1 MDHELPNGRLHVC
14 PLPVLNLPG
23 VQDNRCVVAA
33 MKFEK
38 KTVYI
43 YEINGQEK
51 VKISSA
57 AEAKKWDEIFA
68 TALRLDKV
76 LKKSES
82 GLKLVNGDSSELC
95 IYLAKHRNEVLA
107 ALQGSG
113 DRIEVPEPMSPSA
126 RRIEVPEPMI
136 PSSKD
141 GFSL

>member
-1 MDHELPNGRLHVC
+1 
-14 PLPVLNLPG
+14 
-23 VQDNRCVVAA
+23 

-95 IYLAKHRNEVLA
+95 IYLAKHRSEVLT

-113 DRIEVPEPMSPSA
+113 ERIEVPEPMSPSA